1 MLLVIYIIT
10 LLFLAIFLS
19 LKNMKF
25 LKIILFIGVLLLI
38 ITNRWSNDYEGYA
51 TLLYN
56 TPEVYAEKGYQ
67 VLINLIKIFSGN
79 FRWVLYLISILYFM
93 IRKKTILKE
102 GKINVEVLYL
112 LYPFIL
118 DLNQWRNTLMY
129 FCFVLAIYSKS
140 KIKKIWLLVVGT
152 SFQILGVVYLIINLL
167 LKIKIERIKKYWKRL
182 YFLTLILSFKL
193 NKIIIFLPNNNLF
206 YRIKTKLL
214 YYTREFNIETL
225 FLWGGIVLVDIYV
238 FDYLYK
244 KINVLEI
251 EQKIFFEKVYKTILL
266 LGIISPLF
274 TVVIELNRTY
284 RNIFLLKYIVI
295 SLFSKKMNKLERL
308 IIYSVML
315 SINILLLGYLD
326 FKGIKIIRTIFS
338 WFYIS

>member
-67 VLINLIKIFSGN
+67 VLIDLIKIFSGN

-102 GKINVEVLYL
+102 GQINVEVLYL
-112 LYPFIL
+112 LYPFVL

-129 FCFVLAIYSKS
+129 FCFILSIYSKS
-140 KIKKIWLLVVGT
+140 RLQKIVLLIIST
-152 SFQILGVVYLIINLL
+152 SFQILGIVYIIINLL
-167 LKIKIERIKKYWKRL
+167 LKIEIKNIKKYWKII
-182 YFLTLILSFKL
+182 YIVILSISFKL
-193 NKIIIFLPNNNLF
+193 NNIIILLPNNFFF
-206 YRIKTKLL
+206 YRIKNKLL
-214 YYTREFNIETL
+214 YYIRDFNVETLILWSIIVMIDIYMFDYIYKKENIIET
-225 FLWGGIVLVDIYV
+225 
-238 FDYLYK
+238 
-244 KINVLEI
+244 
-251 EQKIFFEKVYKTILL
+251 EQKIFFEKVYKIVLL

-274 TVVIELNRTY
+274 SVVIELNRVY
-284 RNIFLLKYIVI
+284 RNIFLLKYIAI
-295 SLFSKKMNKLERL
+295 SLSCKKFNLLERTA
-308 IIYSVML
+308 IYTIGL
-315 SINILLLGYLD
+315 SINIILLSYLE
-326 FKGIKIIRTIFS
+326 FRGIKIIQTIFS
-338 WFYIS
+338 RFYN